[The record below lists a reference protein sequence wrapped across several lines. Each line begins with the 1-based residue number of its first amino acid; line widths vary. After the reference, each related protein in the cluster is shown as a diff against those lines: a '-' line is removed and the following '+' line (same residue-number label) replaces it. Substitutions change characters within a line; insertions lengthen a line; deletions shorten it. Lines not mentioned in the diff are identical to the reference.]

1 VAFLQNHD
9 QIGNR
14 ALGERLHQLCSPQAL
29 KAATTLL
36 LLSPMIPLMFMGDE
50 VNARDRSCS
59 SPTTTANSPMVR
71 EGRRNEFADFA
82 AFHDPE
88 RRERIPDPN
97 ALSTFAQ
104 SAPTWADNE
113 HTRFYRQLL
122 SLRHRHIVPHLPGT

>member
-1 VAFLQNHD
+1 
-9 QIGNR
+9 
-14 ALGERLHQLCSPQAL
+14 
-29 KAATTLL
+29 
-36 LLSPMIPLMFMGDE
+36 
-50 VNARDRSCS
+50 
-59 SPTTTANSPMVR
+59 VR

-97 ALSTFAQ
+97 ALSTFTQ

-122 SLRHRHIVPHLPGT
+122 SLRHRHIVPHLPGSVALGARVLADAP